1 MNDCIFCKII
11 KGEIPSNKVYEDD
24 EIILVRK
31 ERGILIHSDG
41 NTNETLLNAVSFY
54 LEKQGLKNKC
64 RVLHRI
70 DLETTGLVLFSK
82 NLLSYYYINKQM
94 EDEKIKK
101 VYIAKNFNDKEII
114 KFIQDNKISYS
125 VTDPKNMDGMVE
137 GRHQGIIAVIDD
149 YEYVDYRN
157 MLNDNVVVMLDH
169 LEDPHNFGA
178 IIRTCEAAGIK
189 SIIIPKDRS
198 VSVTSTVMKT
208 SAGALEHVNIAMVN
222 NLVNVIDDFKDN
234 GFFVYAADMDGRNY
248 KDVDYANKVLLVIG
262 SEGNGVGR
270 LVKKNCDQI
279 LAIPMSGH
287 VNSLNASVAAAI
299 LIYGIV
305 NK

>member
-1 MNDCIFCKII
+1 M
-11 KGEIPSNKVYEDD
+11 KVFGKN
-24 EIILVRK
+24 VF
-31 ERGILIHSDG
+31 
-41 NTNETLLNAVSFY
+41 NELRDNVKT
-54 LEKQGLKNKC
+54 
-64 RVLHRI
+64 
-70 DLETTGLVLFSK
+70 
-82 NLLSYYYINKQM
+82 
-94 EDEKIKK
+94 IKK
-101 VYIAKNFNDKEII
+101 VYLANNFNDKDII
-114 KFIQDNKISYS
+114 NFIKDNKISYS
-125 VTDPKNMDGMVE
+125 FMDIKKMDGMVE
-137 GRHQGIIAVIDD
+137 GRHQGIIIVVDDFEYIDFHT
-149 YEYVDYRN
+149 
-157 MLNDNVVVMLDH
+157 MLNEKVVVMLDH

-198 VSVTSTVMKT
+198 VSVTATVMKT

-222 NLVNVIDDFKDN
+222 NLVNVINEFKDN
-234 GFFVYAADMDGRNY
+234 GYFVYAADMDGENY
-248 KDVDYANKVLLVIG
+248 KNVSFADKVLLIIG

-279 LAIPMSGH
+279 LAIPQYGH

>member
-1 MNDCIFCKII
+1 M
-11 KGEIPSNKVYEDD
+11 KVFGKN
-24 EIILVRK
+24 VF
-31 ERGILIHSDG
+31 
-41 NTNETLLNAVSFY
+41 NELRENVKS
-54 LEKQGLKNKC
+54 
-64 RVLHRI
+64 
-70 DLETTGLVLFSK
+70 
-82 NLLSYYYINKQM
+82 
-94 EDEKIKK
+94 IKK

-125 VTDPKNMDGMVE
+125 VTDAKNMDGMVE

-149 YEYVDYRN
+149 YEYVDYKN
-157 MLNDNVVVMLDH
+157 MIGDNVVVMLDH

-234 GFFVYAADMDGRNY
+234 GYFVYAADMDGQNY